1 MTGGWHRRPRS
12 RRSHLLELLL
22 GRGSS
27 FGARVVVSE
36 DLVDRYPDSRTQGAQ
51 GGALRG
57 RTLAFERGTLLEV
70 SCFGMRG
77 VGRARHIV
85 EVQDLNNHWGGNP
98 FEDELSDSIPNI
110 DLEVMV
116 VVVEEEDVNDT
127 TVVGVD
133 DASADID
140 GKLAGKAATRG
151 YAAVGS
157 WGNGDQ

>member
-1 MTGGWHRRPRS
+1 MTRGWHRRPRS

-27 FGARVVVSE
+27 FGARVAVSE
-36 DLVDRYPDSRTQGAQ
+36 DLVDWYPDLRTWGAW

-57 RTLAFERGTLLEV
+57 CTLTFERGTLLEV
-70 SCFGMRG
+70 SRFGMRG
-77 VGRARHIV
+77 VGRARHVV
-85 EVQDLNNHWGGNP
+85 EVQDLDNRWGGNP
-98 FEDELSDSIPNI
+98 FEDELSNSIPNV
-110 DLEVMV
+110 DLEVVV
-116 VVVEEEDVNDT
+116 VVVEEEDINDV

-133 DASADID
+133 DASANID

-151 YAAVGS
+151 YVAVGS